1 MLSSI
6 GPLYGSASFPED
18 LDRERRILANRFKLN
33 LLASESSFAAY
44 AADQTPFLR
53 GSLTVSFCRSSRSLT
68 PLSER
73 NIMEVLTDPDWAAT
87 SRIWS
92 LMNLLLLTA
101 FGKLAVEP
109 LEALPLVPQFL
120 DQGL

>member
-1 MLSSI
+1 
-6 GPLYGSASFPED
+6 
-18 LDRERRILANRFKLN
+18 
-33 LLASESSFAAY
+33 
-44 AADQTPFLR
+44 
-53 GSLTVSFCRSSRSLT
+53 
-68 PLSER
+68 
-73 NIMEVLTDPDWAAT
+73 MEVLTDPDWAAT